1 MLITYALKRFN
12 MSSKHTITDKIDLL
26 LIRHNNAEATQEALK
41 DWTNKQSNF
50 MNKLLNDMKYSLKRN
65 DPISFK
71 KAFEMLESTID
82 KQEETLNKIHDMLLF
97 EDDK

>member
-1 MLITYALKRFN
+1 

-71 KAFEMLESTID
+71 KAFETLESTID